1 MANVK
6 WAINRRLYCM
16 VNVTKINIL
25 ELYGVPKILICPR
38 ILTGSLVTSQR
49 LIKGLNEPA
58 SMLITFMVSI

>member
-16 VNVTKINIL
+16 VKVTKIDIL

-49 LIKGLNEPA
+49 LIKVLNELA
-58 SMLITFMVSI
+58 SMLITFMVYI